1 MGLGRYNLK
10 TLFVNSLIGGF
21 MNALKA
27 LKKKQLKNGE
37 KLVPGSFFLK
47 YKEGWSRK
55 VLYANKI
62 ESHVVYATR
71 NPPFQHDISDFDFKL
86 YAEKK
91 NRYLENEL
99 YLGYFK
105 VLKD

>member
-1 MGLGRYNLK
+1 
-10 TLFVNSLIGGF
+10 

-27 LKKKQLKNGE
+27 LKRKKLKNGE

-47 YKEGWSRK
+47 YKEGWSGK
-55 VLYANKI
+55 VLYANRI
-62 ESHVVYATR
+62 EPHVVYATI

-86 YAEKK
+86 YVKK
-91 NRYLENEL
+91 QNRYMENEL
-99 YLGYFK
+99 YLGHFK